1 MPRFNTPAEVQA
13 QFYHAI
19 ESGDA
24 QAMMQ
29 VWSEDEPLICIH
41 PGAPR
46 LDDRELIAES
56 WEQILASEAKLSFR
70 LSEEHHIEQPM
81 LAIFTAR
88 VEIALDGEW
97 IDTVLTTNVFHNSQ
111 EGWHMVIHHAS
122 PDPSFDETDA
132 FDEMLELDDGENV
145 VLH

>member
-13 QFYHAI
+13 QFYRAI
-19 ESGDA
+19 EKGDA
-24 QAMMQ
+24 HAMMQ
-29 VWSEDEPLICIH
+29 VWSEDDPLVCIH

-46 LDDRELIAES
+46 LDDRILITES

-70 LSEEHHIEQPM
+70 LSEEHCIEQPM
-81 LAIFTAR
+81 LAICTAR

-97 IDTVLTTNVFHNSQ
+97 IDTVLTTNVYQ
-111 EGWHMVIHHAS
+111 KGTQGWQMVIHHAS
-122 PDPSFDETDA
+122 PDPSFDEADA
-132 FDEMLELDDGENV
+132 FDEMLELDEIEDV

>member
-1 MPRFNTPAEVQA
+1 MQRFNTPADVQA
-13 QFYHAI
+13 HFYGAI
-19 ESGDA
+19 EAGDA

-29 VWSEDEPLICIH
+29 VWSQDQPLVCIH

-46 LDDRELIAES
+46 LDERSMIAES
-56 WEQILASEAKLSFR
+56 WEQILAGDAKLSFR
-70 LSEEHHIEQPM
+70 LSEEHRIEQPM

-88 VEIALDGEW
+88 VEIALDNEW
-97 IDTVLTTNVFHNSQ
+97 IDTLLTTNVYHNS
-111 EGWHMVIHHAS
+111 EAGWHMVIHHAS

-132 FDEMLELDDGENV
+132 FDEMLELDDDENV